1 MIPYNRNIMTN
12 TYTIEYSC
20 IKVSGG
26 RYKSKS
32 PISAAKKAA
41 TRLFKRAQS
50 IPKFKNLKKITFC
63 IRETTQGSSNNM
75 YDYSAERIKLA
86 KPLVRQ
92 INGVEII
99 NRFKTIVKSLKPKAH
114 KSKTSCN
121 LKKHRNTKG
130 GDCGCD
136 K

>member
-1 MIPYNRNIMTN
+1 MTN
-12 TYTIEYSC
+12 TYTIDYSC

-32 PISAAKKAA
+32 PTGAAKKAA
-41 TRLFKRAQS
+41 TRLFKKAQTM
-50 IPKFKNLKKITFC
+50 PKYKNLKKLTFC

-86 KPLVRQ
+86 KPLVRE

-99 NRFKTIVKSLKPKAH
+99 NRYKTIVKSLKPKAH
-114 KSKTSCN
+114 KSKTSCQY
-121 LKKHRNTKG
+121 KKRDTKG
-130 GDCGCD
+130 GDCGCN